1 MMQYIPQQRME
12 SMITGA
18 QYTCVKTNLLSDT
31 RVYRIDILK
40 QNIVYFINGYKKI
53 LKIMIV

>member
-1 MMQYIPQQRME
+1 ME